1 MMNKNRKT
9 SPRGR
14 AVTPERR
21 LLEQMNAKLTRMESN
36 LDTVN
41 RGAVR
46 QGAIAGG
53 VAGGLVSAIVSLF
66 VALAKSKHGL

>member
-1 MMNKNRKT
+1 MNKNRKI
-9 SPRGR
+9 SARGR
-14 AVTPERR
+14 VVTPERR

-41 RGAVR
+41 RDAVRHGAV
-46 QGAIAGG
+46 AGG
-53 VAGGLVSAIVSLF
+53 VAGGLVSGIVSLF

>member
-1 MMNKNRKT
+1 MNRKKKIR
-9 SPRGR
+9 SRVR
-14 AVTPERR
+14 RVTLERR
-21 LLEQMNAKLTRMESN
+21 LLEEMNTKLTRMESN

-46 QGAIAGG
+46 QGATAGG
-53 VAGGLVSAIVSLF
+53 VAGGLVGAIVSLF